1 MTTIAALAVD
11 DPKAVESLALQ
22 WGKAWNDHDGEA
34 VAAMCTEDLVYDE
47 PALGD
52 TVHGRDS
59 IRDFVQRTAVAYPD
73 YYFRLETLSAGL
85 HGRTV
90 LVAWRMTG
98 TRAGTDR
105 TIDLHGDDRLT
116 INEAGLI
123 SAYRCIY
130 DHALLTQQLGGLP
143 ALP

>member
-1 MTTIAALAVD
+1 MTTIAALAFD
-11 DPKAVESLALQ
+11 SPRAVETFALQ
-22 WGKAWNDHDGEA
+22 WGNAWNDHDGDA
-34 VAAMCTEDLVYDE
+34 VAAMCTEDLIYDE

-59 IRDFVQRTAVAYPD
+59 IRDFVKRTAAAYPD
-73 YYFRLETLSAGL
+73 YRFRLESLSAGL
-85 HGRTV
+85 HSRTI

-98 TRAGTDR
+98 TRTGTDR

-116 INEAGLI
+116 INEDGLI
-123 SAYRCIY
+123 STYRCIY
-130 DHALLTQQLGGLP
+130 DHALLTKQLGGLS